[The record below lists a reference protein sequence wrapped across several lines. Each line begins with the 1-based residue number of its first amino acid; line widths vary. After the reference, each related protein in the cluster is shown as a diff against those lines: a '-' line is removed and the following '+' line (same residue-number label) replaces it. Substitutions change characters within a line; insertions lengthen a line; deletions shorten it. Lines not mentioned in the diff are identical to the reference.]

1 MVCHIR
7 RYGMW
12 ISAINKAGLTLHK
25 SELWGGGVIYQA
37 VMSHPHFYTIYHQ
50 NPDIYH
56 CKFSRLPLLKTIHL
70 PGGQVPPPF
79 FFGFYYW
86 IDAITITLTKWF
98 NVVQLNNATQT
109 IFRDGAQPLSMQ
121 WPARRAQE
129 KVLEAEKSFFKQLAI
144 GWGGISLNVGGH
156 CRFFAS
162 CSLCCWLKRLPEWK
176 IDTLIMM
183 T

>member
-1 MVCHIR
+1 MSQSR
-7 RYGMW
+7 
-12 ISAINKAGLTLHK
+12 
-25 SELWGGGVIYQA
+25 GGVIYQA

-109 IFRDGAQPLSMQ
+109 TFRDGAQPLSVQ
-121 WPARRAQE
+121 WPARGAQE
-129 KVLEAEKSFFKQLAI
+129 KVLEAEELFQATCDWVRRNFTQWREPLSVF
-144 GWGGISLNVGGH
+144 
-156 CRFFAS
+156 
-162 CSLCCWLKRLPEWK
+162 CSLCSVLLVGSMERLPDEK
-176 IDTLIMM
+176 
-183 T
+183 

>member
-1 MVCHIR
+1 MSVQPLSR
-7 RYGMW
+7 PF
-12 ISAINKAGLTLHK
+12 S
-25 SELWGGGVIYQA
+25 GGGSY
-37 VMSHPHFYTIYHQ
+37 
-50 NPDIYH
+50 
-56 CKFSRLPLLKTIHL
+56 L
-70 PGGQVPPPF
+70 PGGHVPPPLLYHLPPNSGHLPQQIQPF
-79 FFGFYYW
+79 TTPKNHSFARRSSATTIFFGFYYW

-109 IFRDGAQPLSMQ
+109 IFRDGAQPLSVQ
-121 WPARRAQE
+121 WPARGAQE